1 MRSFA
6 RYLLR
11 SNRFELYAIVK
22 VCRCVYVCVCVLIC
36 LHIIPTECLVL
47 VAYYAAILLVLSF
60 LSIFHFHSIMLACF
74 KMIHATHSR
83 NTQYLHSMFGVAM
96 YLCQKHKT
104 YIKNYCFLLSELS
117 CGDNFVSH
125 FASENLPC
133 SYVAMFI
140 AIVLH
145 SKLFC
150 GKYIENNNVH
160 IV

>member
-11 SNRFELYAIVK
+11 SNRFELYAIVI
-22 VCRCVYVCVCVLIC
+22 VCRFVYVCMRLNLFTHHPNWVPCTGCLLCCDSSRVLI
-36 LHIIPTECLVL
+36 LI
-47 VAYYAAILLVLSF
+47 YFSF
-60 LSIFHFHSIMLACF
+60 SFDYVGLFQND
-74 KMIHATHSR
+74 SR
-83 NTQYLHSMFGVAM
+83 NTFQKHSQYLHLVFGVAM

-133 SYVAMFI
+133 SYI
-140 AIVLH
+140 ASYRSSFQAILWKIH
-145 SKLFC
+145 WKQ
-150 GKYIENNNVH
+150 
-160 IV
+160 